1 MKSDSAF
8 FVSRLA
14 LMPEPKRWDED
25 LAKMTKLYNEDF
37 ISTET
42 FEKIKC
48 PTLILAGD
56 HDDYSKTEDVVKAAK
71 TINNA
76 VLSII
81 PGCHH
86 VVFYCNFPAVWEAI
100 QPFLNG

>member
-1 MKSDSAF
+1 
-8 FVSRLA
+8 
-14 LMPEPKRWDED
+14 LMPEPSRWGED
-25 LAKMTKLYNEDF
+25 LAKMTKLYNEDY
-37 ISTET
+37 ISMET
-42 FEKIKC
+42 FAKIKC

-56 HDDYSKTEDVVKAAK
+56 RDDYSKTEDVVKAAK
-71 TINNA
+71 AINNA